1 MQSLWD
7 DAEAGRYRGDL
18 GLRVYSSRLLGRDR
32 SLVLHGGGN
41 TSVKILQPDLFGE
54 TEEVLYV
61 KGSGWDLE
69 TIEES
74 GFAPVRLAPVRRLA
88 ELPALSDPQMMNEL
102 ATHTLR
108 AGAPPPSVEAI
119 LHAVLPQRYVDHTH
133 ADAVV
138 TVTNTPGGAERV
150 RKIYGDSVIVIP
162 YVMPGFELA
171 RAVFERLAAEGTLA
185 AKGARA
191 AQGAPAAKGAPATAG
206 RPIGMVLLQHGIFSF
221 GDTARESYE
230 RMIHLVGLA
239 EDYLRERRAWVLDRD
254 TPAERRPAAAAGD
267 RVEAER
273 QEGQERPAEPE
284 GSKGQQTPAEPE
296 DPEGRGPRAL
306 AIAALRR
313 ELSAAAGRPLV
324 VTSRRDPRTLRFV
337 RRPDLA
343 ELALQGPATPDH
355 VLRTRRLPLLGRDVA
370 AYADA
375 YRRYFEEHAPTARE
389 PKTMLDPAPRI
400 VLDGE
405 LGLLAAGRTASEAA
419 IAAELYQHTMDVIE
433 RADRLGGYRA
443 LSAEELFE
451 FEYWD
456 LEQAKLRRAGEPPP
470 FAGEIALVTGAASGI
485 GKACV
490 EALLARGAAVVGLD
504 VEPRIEEL
512 FQPPAVLGL
521 RCDVTAEEQ
530 VAAALEAGVA
540 AFGGLDLLILNAGIF
555 PDSREIAGLAL
566 EEWRRVM
573 AVNLDANLI
582 LMRRCHPL
590 LRLAPRGGRVAV
602 IGSKNVP
609 APGPGAAAYSASKA
623 ALQQL
628 ARVAA
633 LEWGRDGIRVN
644 IVHPNAVFDTALWTK
659 ERLAARAAAYH
670 LDVEAYRKANV
681 LGLEVRSRDVAEAAV
696 ELCGPRF
703 SRTTGAQ
710 VPVDGGNDRVI

>member
-7 DAEAGRYRGDL
+7 DAEAAGYRGDL
-18 GLRVYSSRLLGRDR
+18 GLRVYTSRLLGRDR

-41 TSVKILQPDLFGE
+41 TSVKLPRRNLFGE
-54 TEEVLYV
+54 EQEVLYV

-74 GFAPVRLAPVRRLA
+74 GFTPVDLAAARRLA
-88 ELPALSDPQMMNEL
+88 ELPALGDPQMVEQL
-102 ATHTLR
+102 AIHTLR

-119 LHAVLPQRYVDHTH
+119 LHAILPRRFVDHTH

-138 TVTNTPGGAERV
+138 TVTNTPGADARV
-150 RKIYGDSVIVIP
+150 REIYGESVLVIP

-171 RAVFERLAAEGTLA
+171 RAVFELLHPG
-185 AKGARA
+185 
-191 AQGAPAAKGAPATAG
+191 TAG
-206 RPIGMVLLQHGIFSF
+206 QETGGGQDTAAGRKEAGAGGAELPPSILGMVLLKHGIFSF
-221 GDTARESYE
+221 GDSARESYE

-239 EDYLRERRAWVLDRD
+239 EHYLRGCRAWVLD
-254 TPAERRPAAAAGD
+254 PAPEPWGAGRGEGVPTAPAATEPLSSEQAA
-267 RVEAER
+267 
-273 QEGQERPAEPE
+273 
-284 GSKGQQTPAEPE
+284 
-296 DPEGRGPRAL
+296 
-306 AIAALRR
+306 AIAGLRR

-324 VTSRRDPRTLRFV
+324 VTSRRDARTWRFV

-343 ELALQGPATPDH
+343 ELAQQGPATPDH
-355 VLRTRRLPLLGRDVA
+355 VLRTRRLPLLGRDVDAYAA
-370 AYADA
+370 AY
-375 YRRYFEEHAPTARE
+375 RSYFEQHAAAARE

-400 VLDGE
+400 VLDPE
-405 LGLLAAGRTASEAA
+405 LGLLAAGRTAVEAA
-419 IAAELYQHTMDVIE
+419 IAAEIYQHTMDVVE
-433 RADRLGGYRA
+433 RADRLGGYRVLPA
-443 LSAEELFE
+443 ADLFE
-451 FEYWD
+451 VEYWD

-470 FAGEIALVTGAASGI
+470 LAGEVALVTGAASGI

-504 VEPRIEEL
+504 VDPRIGEL
-512 FQPPAVLGL
+512 FPAPRALGL

-530 VAAALEAGVA
+530 VAAALAAGVA
-540 AFGGLDLLILNAGIF
+540 AFGGLDVLILNAGIF
-555 PDSREIAGLAL
+555 PAGSDIAALSLA
-566 EEWRRVM
+566 EWRRVM

-609 APGPGAAAYSASKA
+609 APGPGVAAYSASKA

-644 IVHPNAVFDTALWTK
+644 VVHPNAVFDTALWTE
-659 ERLAARAAAYH
+659 ERVAARAAAYH
-670 LDVEAYRKANV
+670 LDVETYRRSNV
-681 LGLEVRSRDVAEAAV
+681 LGVEVRSRDVAEVAV